1 MPSARDSVQNA
12 LLASL
17 PSVDRKRVLLH
28 LKRVSLSF
36 GDILYQPDQAI
47 RRVYFPVTALISLLA
62 TVDGGPALEVGMIG
76 REGMLGVPLVFG
88 VKQSPVRAL
97 VQGAGLALV
106 MPTAVFL
113 RVLKRSLPLRGKL
126 YGCAQELMLQ
136 TAQSAACNR
145 FHPVNARLARWLLM
159 TRDRVGADEFRLT
172 HEFMA
177 NMLGVRRAGVSN
189 AANGLQR
196 SKVIEYSR
204 GRIRI
209 LDECALETRAC
220 SCYEAGRGI
229 YKRERGKA
237 NLSGKANPVRVT

>member
-1 MPSARDSVQNA
+1 MYGAAHSDFLWRSCSMLRTSVPSPRHRVRDFPCLVPSAGSYPVRPTLQGNAMPSARDSVQNA

-113 RVLKRSLPLRGKL
+113 RVLRRSLPLRGKL
-126 YGCAQELMLQ
+126 YGCAQE
-136 TAQSAACNR
+136 
-145 FHPVNARLARWLLM
+145 
-159 TRDRVGADEFRLT
+159 
-172 HEFMA
+172 
-177 NMLGVRRAGVSN
+177 
-189 AANGLQR
+189 
-196 SKVIEYSR
+196 
-204 GRIRI
+204 
-209 LDECALETRAC
+209 
-220 SCYEAGRGI
+220 
-229 YKRERGKA
+229 
-237 NLSGKANPVRVT
+237 